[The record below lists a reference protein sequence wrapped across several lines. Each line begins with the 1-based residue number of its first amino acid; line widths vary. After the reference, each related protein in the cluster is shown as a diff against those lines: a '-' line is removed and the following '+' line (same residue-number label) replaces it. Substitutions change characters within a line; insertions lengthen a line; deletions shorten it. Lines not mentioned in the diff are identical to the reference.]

1 MRTRRLIVLATLA
14 AACTHAPPRT
24 DSQAGGAADVA
35 SSDAARRPGEPRW
48 VAELRPTFQR
58 SAEVKPQ
65 GETRAYGV
73 VNMTRGSTNES
84 THLTIT
90 YSTPVTNAAF
100 AWSLHSGRCGSGE
113 MSVVAPGSFP
123 QIEVGSSGRG
133 SASVDIYFPFPMQG
147 SYHVNVFR
155 DNGSR
160 LEDVVSCG
168 NLTFHG

>member
-1 MRTRRLIVLATLA
+1 MRTRRLIAVASLA
-14 AACTHAPPRT
+14 AACTHAGPRT
-24 DSQAGGAADVA
+24 NPQAGAGADVA
-35 SSDAARRPGEPRW
+35 TARTGEPRW

-73 VNMTRGSTNES
+73 VNMTRGSTNEN

-90 YSTPVTNAAF
+90 YSTPVTNASF

-113 MSVVAPGSFP
+113 MAVVAPGSFP

-155 DNGSR
+155 ENGSR

-168 NLTFHG
+168 NMKFQS